1 MGGKGVYIAL
11 IYLVSSYAPQMGM
24 PTSPWDDLS
33 FALKGKV
40 TCGAVM
46 CANWMTDRLH
56 QIGVTV
62 HAPMAQ
68 EIDDAL
74 AADPDIYLM
83 GHFVADDTN
92 LDSIH
97 VRKTIYL
104 AAPFVGILRERDL
117 TPAKAWSCLRGSIV
131 NASTMVGFRLTIDW
145 LQVALTRKSR

>member
-1 MGGKGVYIAL
+1 MYIVL

-46 CANWMTDRLH
+46 CANWMTYRLH
-56 QIGVTV
+56 HIGITV

-74 AADPDIYLM
+74 AADPDLYLM
-83 GHFVADDTN
+83 GQFVADDAN

-117 TPAKAWSCLRGSIV
+117 TPAKVWIRLLGSIV
-131 NASTMVGFRLTIDW
+131 DSGAKVDFQPII
-145 LQVALTRKSR
+145 